1 MFVFIEKQAA
11 LRELEG
17 LLCDIDNARDFHTI
31 GGWPVLASLLAP
43 SEGRD
48 SETQAL
54 AAWAIGS
61 AVKNSYDYQLWSVEP
76 LDFGNGKC
84 HFMHAIDEA
93 TFLTDISKPSY
104 SMCL

>member
-1 MFVFIEKQAA
+1 M
-11 LRELEG
+11 RELEG

-84 HFMHAIDEA
+84 YM
-93 TFLTDISKPSY
+93 LRK
-104 SMCL
+104 